1 MFIHHGPQ
9 LATLATG
16 LVERLSA
23 PGGDPFARLVVG
35 VPTAGV
41 RDWLTRRIASDVGI
55 AANIAMPYPGRFV
68 AAAIG
73 VEDGDDPWSVER
85 LTWAVLDVLDEGA
98 VDVPGW
104 TAVESG
110 RHGGSGPSHRFTVA
124 RRIADL
130 FDRYSTTRP
139 EILRQWQL
147 GVPGDGTV
155 RSMPVGG
162 TPAAGD
168 EHTVG
173 SLPPSMH
180 WQFDLWRRVR
190 QRLGSPSV
198 AEQIPERIE
207 QLRRNELDPAL
218 PATVELFGVST
229 LSRSQLDVLAGL
241 AEWRDVHVS
250 LLHPSAVAWLR
261 ATPVDR
267 ALPTVRNRRG
277 DNETASPDR
286 HPLLASWGRPGAE
299 TAALGRG
306 LGAPAVVDA
315 VTGPPLVRPVTLL
328 DHLRADLQADRPPSP
343 FARPAADT
351 SIQVHACHGTIRQL
365 EVLRDALGHLFVAD
379 PELRPDDV
387 IVICPDLQRF
397 EPFAAAVFGRGTLPV
412 PVMVSDLS
420 MGTENPVAAAAARIL
435 HTVAGRCTASDVLA
449 VAALPPVGRKLTI
462 TIDDLDRYAGWT
474 ARLGTRWGLDSDH
487 RQAWFDGDIDLGTWE
502 RSLRALLL
510 GIAMPAP
517 TPRTGFGGI
526 VPFDDLGG
534 DDVPSVGRL
543 AELVARLRTLRSRT
557 LGRRTVDEWCDM
569 LVETVDQFCATAP
582 ADAWQTAF
590 VLEAIDDVRRTSVVA
605 GYATTAPLA
614 FDDLLAIVDGVVAHP
629 RGRVQLRTGRVAITG
644 SAPMRNV
651 PAKVIAVLGF
661 DENSLR
667 RTGIDGDDLLAVR
680 PCVGERD
687 RHAERRNLLLD
698 AIFAADRTLVITC
711 DGSDVTTNRQIRFA
725 VQLNELL
732 DVVAATLEPV
742 GGIDRGTGDS
752 PVLTRHPLHAYDER
766 NFDLVGVS
774 ASGVFSFDDVMCRA
788 ADTRRH
794 RSDEVAG
801 WRRFAIEAPVPPVVS
816 LAQLVEACVRPAH
829 TLLRGGLDVRL
840 PGEVERA
847 DHEIPLSIGK
857 LAASAL
863 GRRLLERY
871 CRRAGALTPDGAPAT
886 DWESVARAT
895 FDEWAAAERLSGSA
909 PPGRLIDDTLV
920 QISDDIDVIAAA
932 AECAGLD
939 RVAVLCAGDGIDIDV
954 ELGLAALPGAAESVD
969 RLRLVDRVDRI
980 ADGVICRLGYR
991 RPRSGLL
998 VAAAVDL
1005 AAAVLATGDTRWRA
1019 LTVTRAAQGN
1029 GAAECHLLSVTAA
1042 DPLAA
1047 ARTMLE
1053 TAAGIH
1059 VAALR
1064 GAVPVFETTTRRLYD
1079 DGYVDED
1086 ELDGTDYRNGRS

>member
-16 LVERLSA
+16 LVERLAA

-55 AANIAMPYPGRFV
+55 AANIAMPYPGRFS
-68 AAAIG
+68 
-73 VEDGDDPWSVER
+73 PRRSVSR
-85 LTWAVLDVLDEGA
+85 
-98 VDVPGW
+98 
-104 TAVESG
+104 TA
-110 RHGGSGPSHRFTVA
+110 
-124 RRIADL
+124 
-130 FDRYSTTRP
+130 TTRGASNGSHGRCSTSSTRALSTFLAGP
-139 EILRQWQL
+139 PSSPVATAGPDHRTASPSPAESPTCSTATRRR
-147 GVPGDGTV
+147 GPKSSANGSSACAGDGTV

-462 TIDDLDRYAGWT
+462 TVDDLDRYAGWT

-502 RSLRALLL
+502 QSLRALLL

-582 ADAWQTAF
+582 ADAWQTAS

-605 GYATTAPLA
+605 GHATTAPLA

-651 PAKVIAVLGF
+651 PAKVVAVLGF

-847 DHEIPLSIGK
+847 DHEIPLSIEQARRVSPRPP
-857 LAASAL
+857 AARAL
-863 GRRLLERY
+863 LPPGRGTDPR
-871 CRRAGALTPDGAPAT
+871 RRAGD
-886 DWESVARAT
+886 
-895 FDEWAAAERLSGSA
+895 
-909 PPGRLIDDTLV
+909 
-920 QISDDIDVIAAA
+920 
-932 AECAGLD
+932 
-939 RVAVLCAGDGIDIDV
+939 
-954 ELGLAALPGAAESVD
+954 
-969 RLRLVDRVDRI
+969 
-980 ADGVICRLGYR
+980 
-991 RPRSGLL
+991 
-998 VAAAVDL
+998 
-1005 AAAVLATGDTRWRA
+1005 
-1019 LTVTRAAQGN
+1019 
-1029 GAAECHLLSVTAA
+1029 
-1042 DPLAA
+1042 
-1047 ARTMLE
+1047 
-1053 TAAGIH
+1053 
-1059 VAALR
+1059 
-1064 GAVPVFETTTRRLYD
+1064 
-1079 DGYVDED
+1079 
-1086 ELDGTDYRNGRS
+1086 